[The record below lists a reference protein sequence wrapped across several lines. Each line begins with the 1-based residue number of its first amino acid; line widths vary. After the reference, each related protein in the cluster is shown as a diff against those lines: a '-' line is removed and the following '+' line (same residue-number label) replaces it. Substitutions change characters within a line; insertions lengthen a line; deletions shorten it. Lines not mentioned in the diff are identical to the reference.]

1 MNILLTHIIADTVAA
16 QTRVQGISL
25 LMVLAV
31 VVFFIISWVFNRIS
45 ILRIR
50 KNSES
55 IQDLSTVMQHTLN
68 VSNNYV
74 VRLSM
79 QDHIGFNLHG
89 DFLPDEGMTY
99 EESLE
104 YIHPDDRR
112 DYTAFLK
119 RLMDGDKMS
128 ECTFR
133 WDISREKQIQ
143 EQEPEDLCHL
153 LLYADG

>member
-1 MNILLTHIIADTVAA
+1 MDILLTHIIADTVAA

-31 VVFFIISWVFNRIS
+31 LVFFIISWVFNRIS

-104 YIHPDDRR
+104 YIHPDDRPSSS
-112 DYTAFLK
+112 A
-119 RLMDGDKMS
+119 
-128 ECTFR
+128 
-133 WDISREKQIQ
+133 
-143 EQEPEDLCHL
+143 
-153 LLYADG
+153 